1 MSRKTKRNIFSFII
15 LAALA
20 GAVILL
26 WPNTS
31 VAPVNKDAES
41 ADISRTVSATE
52 AVEEQKDSAQI
63 SASVLMYHHVG
74 SLPEKAD
81 TIRKGLTV
89 SAEEF
94 ESHVKYLVDNDY
106 QVMSFAKL
114 DTLISQKKVPKKLV
128 ILTFDDGYDD
138 NYNDALPIMKKYSVS
153 GTFFIISN
161 KVDSSEYMN
170 QDQLKGLIL
179 AGNEIGSHSVSHP
192 SLEKYKGQALE
203 KELTKSKEDL
213 EKMTGGKIISFCYPA
228 GKYNDDTVKAV
239 KDAGYKYAVTTVSSN
254 GIIDLDNPFT
264 IPRFR
269 ISTGRN
275 IEVLLK

>member
-1 MSRKTKRNIFSFII
+1 
-15 LAALA
+15 
-20 GAVILL
+20 
-26 WPNTS
+26 
-31 VAPVNKDAES
+31 
-41 ADISRTVSATE
+41 
-52 AVEEQKDSAQI
+52 
-63 SASVLMYHHVG
+63 
-74 SLPEKAD
+74 
-81 TIRKGLTV
+81 
-89 SAEEF
+89 
-94 ESHVKYLVDNDY
+94 
-106 QVMSFAKL
+106 
-114 DTLISQKKVPKKLV
+114 
-128 ILTFDDGYDD
+128 
-138 NYNDALPIMKKYSVS
+138 MKKYGVS

-192 SLEKYKGQALE
+192 SLEKYNGQALE

-213 EKMTGGKIISFCYPA
+213 EKITGSKIISFCYPA

-254 GIIDLDNPFT
+254 GIIDLDNTFT
-264 IPRFR
+264 IPRYR